1 MSLYAHVAP
10 ISWYEECSET
20 RACGV
25 GVPGARQEV
34 DITSDSKFEIVQ
46 TMWKMLDGGKWS
58 A

>member
-10 ISWYEECSET
+10 ISWYEECSVT

-25 GVPGARQEV
+25 GVPGALQEV

-46 TMWKMLDGGKWS
+46 TMWKMLDGGK
-58 A
+58 

>member
-25 GVPGARQEV
+25 VGAKGALQEV
-34 DITSDSKFEIVQ
+34 DITSNSQFEIVE
-46 TMWKMLDGGKWS
+46 TMWKRLEGKL
-58 A
+58 